1 MDDNNNKVTVMIKGQ
16 EFTISGEKPRDHIIK
31 VAAYVDEIM
40 KTIDSANHN
49 IPTTKLAILSA
60 VNITDE
66 FFSLKD
72 GYAELA
78 IEKEQ
83 LEKDKDHYIQLW
95 EEAKKS
101 FLQYKEDAQSAVDQK
116 ESAKSELS
124 DKMKEVEDMKEELE
138 AKNSKIAS
146 LENKIQNFT
155 ERLKATQEGETNS
168 TETIKEWE
176 DKYKEIEGNYF
187 ELQMENIQLKN
198 DVERYKKIVD

>member
-1 MDDNNNKVTVMIKGQ
+1 MDDSNNKVTVMIMGQ

-40 KTIDSANHN
+40 KQIDLVNQG

-66 FFSLKD
+66 FFSLKN
-72 GYAELA
+72 GYSELA

-83 LEKDKDHYIQLW
+83 LDKDKDHYIQLW

-101 FLQYKEDAQSAVDQK
+101 FLQYKEDAQSAVAQK
-116 ESAKSELS
+116 DTAKSELIE
-124 DKMKEVEDMKEELE
+124 KNQEIQRLTEQLEE
-138 AKNSKIAS
+138 KNNKISS

-168 TETIKEWE
+168 TEIIKEWE
-176 DKYKEIEGNYF
+176 DKYKEVEGNYF

-198 DVERYKKIVD
+198 DVERYKKIVE